1 MTYNRPTGL
10 FFALSRYYMKGGTK
24 MAVAE
29 IQDQVY
35 VFKAYAIAVM
45 LALHRWQT
53 PWGYLSPFLEI
64 RLSN

>member
-1 MTYNRPTGL
+1 MTYNRPVGL

-53 PWGYLSPFLEI
+53 P
-64 RLSN
+64 